1 MNFASEAVCYLQWT
15 YLNEYDIPS
24 FVHFPVFPPGSWRA
38 GTNLLSPQKGFMY
51 PGIELRLYRYVSV
64 LAEELNFTQAA
75 LRLHVSQPTLSTQI
89 RDLERDIHI
98 KLFERTRGGQQV
110 ALTASGEA
118 FAAEARLALL
128 HADRAVH
135 QARAA
140 HGQYTGTWSLGY
152 SSLIDMRVVY
162 KVRRYLSDAHPAA
175 DIRFVSGHTAEHIDG
190 LMRGRLQ
197 AGLVILPASEDRV
210 TFEALHR
217 ERLILALPKQHFLTT
232 KRDID
237 ITDLNE
243 LPLVK
248 IRGDIEPRFGP
259 SLKRLFA
266 VIRVRPRIFHE
277 ATNQAEALEVV
288 AQEGVGALTTP
299 AAQSQANDSI
309 LFRKFSD
316 EILIADTGLAY
327 FGEPASPILKSLRSF
342 LSETFQPLGVSS
354 RDREKQMA
362 LF

>member
-1 MNFASEAVCYLQWT
+1 
-15 YLNEYDIPS
+15 
-24 FVHFPVFPPGSWRA
+24 
-38 GTNLLSPQKGFMY
+38 MY

-64 LAEELNFTQAA
+64 LTEELNFTQAA
-75 LRLHVSQPTLSTQI
+75 LRLHVAQPTLSTQI
-89 RDLERDIHI
+89 RDLERELGL

-110 ALTASGEA
+110 MLTGSGEA
-118 FAAEARLALL
+118 FAAQARLVLL
-128 HADRAVH
+128 HADRAV
-135 QARAA
+135 QEARAA
-140 HGQYTGTWSLGY
+140 QGQHVGTWNLGY
-152 SSLIDMRVVY
+152 SPLVDMRVVY

-197 AGLVILPASEDRV
+197 AGLVILPAIEDRV
-210 TFEALHR
+210 TFEPLHR
-217 ERLILALPKQHFLTT
+217 ERLILALPKQHLLTA
-232 KRDID
+232 KKHID
-237 ITDLNE
+237 VTDLNE

-248 IRGDIEPRFGP
+248 IRGDIEPRFGQ

-288 AQEGVGALTTP
+288 AQDSVAALTTP
-299 AAQSQANDSI
+299 AAQHSANEGI

-327 FGEPASPILKSLRSF
+327 FGEPVSPILKSLRSF
-342 LSETFQPLGVSS
+342 LAETFQPLGGSS
-354 RDREKQMA
+354 WDREKQMV